1 MHHYPW
7 RLQIIYATM
16 LSLCLILFFFPI
28 GFGWKVIG
36 IILVLSIAL
45 NLLYRS
51 YRYRRLLK
59 ASTSD
64 IQFLEKK
71 LDLLPARQRYRLP
84 IILVTGNSANTF
96 FPDDLTL
103 AESNIVVS
111 SDAIWI
117 YVEESAA
124 LPIVFDSLISRWS
137 DMLGRIGLF
146 LAINPEQE
154 DKQGLFIAKL
164 HAFRQSWV
172 DTCRIAKYRLPV
184 YVSMH
189 VGLNNIQ
196 YNDNAPLPVYWYQL
210 INKQIYL
217 SDNYVT
223 PIDNWVNSNK
233 ITPQERE
240 QRMHIRA
247 MLTEVAQWFEQT
259 VLTALAD
266 RKQPIMPC
274 IPTGK
279 VILPLNNQHINNHL
293 LELKLL
299 ERTSLILP
307 NTKAIQEVI
316 SPPDRLVKLM
326 PISYP
331 FTPLTK
337 MILGFIIITSFFLI
351 GCLTAS
357 YFNNQ
362 KLIKTIQED
371 IHHFDVIADSNY
383 DEKLVALN
391 TIKADRQLLND
402 YFQKG
407 EPLRLGFGLYRGQ
420 QLIEPLT
427 QAISRYVPKPPEPP
441 EPEKIIIE
449 TIKEVIKQPQIIRLD
464 SISLFESGQSKLKAE
479 SYKFLINALADLKN
493 QIKQNNEG
501 GWLILIT
508 GHTDSTGQQNKNL
521 QLSRERADVVRDW
534 IIKNSDIPE
543 TCFATQGLGAKKPLM
558 NNDSPENR
566 AQNRR
571 VEISL
576 IPQPANCLLNEET
589 SNNFNYN

>member
-7 RLQIIYATM
+7 RLQIIYTTV
-16 LSLCLILFFFPI
+16 LSLCLLLFFFPI
-28 GFGWKVIG
+28 SYGWKMIG
-36 IILVLSIAL
+36 TVLVLSIAL
-45 NLLYRS
+45 ILLYRS

-59 ASTSD
+59 ASTAN
-64 IQFLEKK
+64 ILFLQQK

-84 IILVTGNSANTF
+84 ILLVTGNSANAF
-96 FPDDLTL
+96 FPDDLSL
-103 AESNIVVS
+103 AESHIVVS
-111 SDAIWI
+111 SDAVWI

-124 LPIVFDSLISRWS
+124 LPIVFDSLVSRWP

-146 LAINPEQE
+146 LALNPEQE

-184 YVSMH
+184 YVSTH

-196 YNDNAPLPVYWYQL
+196 YNDTAPLPVYWYQL
-210 INKQIYL
+210 INQQIYL

-247 MLTEVAQWFEQT
+247 MLTEVAQWFDQT

-274 IPTGK
+274 IPTGQ
-279 VILPLNNQHINNHL
+279 VILPLNNQHITHHL
-293 LELKLL
+293 FELKLL
-299 ERTSLILP
+299 ERTSLVLP
-307 NTKAIQEVI
+307 NTKAIQTVI

-337 MILGFIIITSFFLI
+337 MMLGFIILTSFFFI

-357 YFNNQ
+357 YLNNQ
-362 KLIKTIQED
+362 KLIEKVQKD
-371 IHHFDVIADSNY
+371 IHHFDLIADNSY
-383 DEKLVALN
+383 DEKLAALN
-391 TIKADRQLLND
+391 TIKIDRQRLND

-420 QLIEPLT
+420 QLVDPLT
-427 QAISRYVPKPPEPP
+427 QAIGRYIPKPPEQP
-441 EPEKIIIE
+441 EPEKVIIE
-449 TIKEVIKQPQIIRLD
+449 TIKEVIKQPQTIRLD
-464 SISLFESGQSKLKAE
+464 SVSLFESGQSKLKPE

-493 QIKQNNEG
+493 QIQQNNEG

-534 IIKNSDIPE
+534 IIKNSDIPD
-543 TCFATQGLGAKKPLM
+543 TCFATQGFGAKKPLM
-558 NNDSPENR
+558 DNDSLENR
-566 AQNRR
+566 AKNRR

-576 IPQPANCLLNEET
+576 IPQPASCLLNEEI
-589 SNNFNYN
+589 SQ